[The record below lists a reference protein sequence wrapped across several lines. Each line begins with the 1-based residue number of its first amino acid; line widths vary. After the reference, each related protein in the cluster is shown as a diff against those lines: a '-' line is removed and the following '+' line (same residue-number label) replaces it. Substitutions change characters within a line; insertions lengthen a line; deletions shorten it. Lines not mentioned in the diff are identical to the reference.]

1 VRSLHFAIAGV
12 AACLLADL
20 AQAAE
25 GGIYIGAASGQVETD
40 DTLGLG
46 EVYDDQD
53 SVNSLILG
61 WRPIDWFAV
70 EANYFDLGNVTLTQS
85 QPALAPYR
93 LEQDGWN
100 VFAVFLLEL
109 GAFDLY
115 AKGGMVRSSA
125 DLTQA
130 VGNSQASSVDTDTD
144 FGWGLGAQ
152 VRFRRL
158 ATRIEYDEYNISNG
172 DRLDFPKMVS
182 VGITWT
188 F

>member
-1 VRSLHFAIAGV
+1 MRSLRLAIAGV
-12 AACLLADL
+12 VACCGTALAH
-20 AQAAE
+20 AAE
-25 GGIYIGAASGQVETD
+25 DGIYIGAATGQVETD

-53 SVNSLILG
+53 TVNKLIVG
-61 WRPIDWFAV
+61 WRPIDWFAA
-70 EANYFDLGNVTLTQS
+70 EWNYFDLGAVTLTQS

-100 VFAVFLLEL
+100 LSAVFLLEL
-109 GAFDLY
+109 RAFDLY
-115 AKGGMVRSSA
+115 AKAGLVKSSA

-130 VGNSQASSVDTDTD
+130 VGNSQASSVDDDTD

-152 VRFRRL
+152 FRVRRL

-172 DRLDFPKMVS
+172 ARFDFPKMIS
-182 VGITWT
+182 LGITWT